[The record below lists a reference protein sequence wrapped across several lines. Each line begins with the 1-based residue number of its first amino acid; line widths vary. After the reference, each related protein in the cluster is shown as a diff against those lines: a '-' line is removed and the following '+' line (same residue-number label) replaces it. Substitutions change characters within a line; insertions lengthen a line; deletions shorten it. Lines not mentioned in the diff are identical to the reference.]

1 MGCGIKGGKLAM
13 FYVFLFY
20 FFILFFCLLY
30 GFCVEIGGWRLR
42 ERSGG
47 RQEKESVSLLLVA
60 LPSQRT
66 QPALGQYL
74 VTCTAEQHAIS
85 Y

>member
-1 MGCGIKGGKLAM
+1 M
-13 FYVFLFY
+13 LFV
-20 FFILFFCLLY
+20 FFIFLSFVWFLC
-30 GFCVEIGGWRLR
+30 GDGRAAAPG
-42 ERSGG
+42 ERG
-47 RQEKESVSLLLVA
+47 RQGKESVSLLLVA

-85 Y
+85 F